1 MTGDQV
7 VAGFWIFIVAVCLPA
22 VVGALVRKYVAK
34 PRPAAG
40 RIQGFLFPVLIY
52 VAGFFFA
59 WVFFIF
65 TGWRGSQ
72 QIDRL
77 LLDPLPYA
85 LASSIYGAIVGVFV
99 FLFSAGMPREVRRP
113 EHHLN
118 VMLFS
123 VIVVAALKV
132 VSVFSMNDY
141 LRRSA
146 GQDDSFPQSN
156 PSSFQNR
163 DFQHNHPLGK
173 TEVELNRQYDLMLDQ
188 LEARCS
194 KCNPSSSS
202 FDRKF
207 VDSIAAKV
215 SVYESYGSPAPM
227 ALKLAVEEITGVVL
241 FIPSSTID

>member
-7 VAGFWIFIVAVCLPA
+7 VAGFWIFIIAVCLPA
-22 VVGALVRKYVAK
+22 AVGALARKYVAK
-34 PRPAAG
+34 PRPAGG
-40 RIQGFLFPVLIY
+40 RIQGFLLPVLIY

-59 WVFFIF
+59 WGLFIF
-65 TGWRGSQ
+65 TEWQGSQ

-85 LASSIYGAIVGVFV
+85 LACSIYGAIVGVFV
-99 FLFSAGMPREVRRP
+99 FIFSAGMPREVRRP
-113 EHHLN
+113 EHHFN
-118 VMLFS
+118 IMLFS
-123 VIVVAALKV
+123 VIVVVALKV

-146 GQDDSFPQSN
+146 GQDYSFSHFNSSSFPD
-156 PSSFQNR
+156 R

-173 TEVELNRQYDLMLDQ
+173 TEGELNRQYDLMLDQ
-188 LEARCS
+188 LEAKCS

-215 SVYESYGSPAPM
+215 SVYESYGAPAPM
-227 ALKLAVEEITGVVL
+227 ALKLAAEEITGVVL
-241 FIPSSTID
+241 FVPSSTID

>member
-7 VAGFWIFIVAVCLPA
+7 VTGFWIFIIAVCLPA
-22 VVGALVRKYVAK
+22 IVGALARKYVAK

-40 RIQGFLFPVLIY
+40 RIQSFLLPVLIY
-52 VAGFFFA
+52 AGGFFFA
-59 WVFFIF
+59 WGFFIF
-65 TGWRGSQ
+65 LGWRGSQ

-85 LASSIYGAIVGVFV
+85 LASSIYGATIGAFI

-118 VMLFS
+118 VMFFG
-123 VIVVAALKV
+123 VVAVAALKI

-146 GQDDSFPQSN
+146 GPDDSVLQSDSGSFPD
-156 PSSFQNR
+156 R
-163 DFQHNHPLGK
+163 DFQYNHPLGK
-173 TEVELNRQYDLMLDQ
+173 TESELNRQYDLMLDQ
-188 LEARCS
+188 LERKCS

-202 FDRKF
+202 FDRRF
-207 VDSIAAKV
+207 VESIAAKA
-215 SVYESYGSPAPM
+215 SVHESYGASAPM
-227 ALKLAVEEITGVVL
+227 ALKLAAEEIAGVVL
-241 FIPSSTID
+241 FVPPSTSD